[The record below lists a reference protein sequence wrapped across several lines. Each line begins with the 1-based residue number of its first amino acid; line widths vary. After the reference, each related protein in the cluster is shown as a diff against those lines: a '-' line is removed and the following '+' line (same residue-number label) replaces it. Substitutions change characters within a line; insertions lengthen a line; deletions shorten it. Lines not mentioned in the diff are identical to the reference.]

1 MIFHIRRLVILTA
14 LFVIPGQAFAQEDD
28 TSGQPLLIEDT
39 RQDTASWGTAL
50 HFGLHGHSFE
60 MDEGPTRTPVFMV
73 NMEQQLQPAL
83 TVFGGTHLGL
93 DINAVGLQL
102 GSRIYFSQQSFLGV
116 FVSAQ
121 ASHTL
126 FDLDENTEGT
136 RTSLSG
142 LVGYAHPFGDR
153 WHLSVS
159 AGAQTTHTR
168 TETTREVTR
177 CFLMICETTDVL
189 EKVEEQ
195 EAVEPL
201 VQMAATFR
209 F

>member
-1 MIFHIRRLVILTA
+1 MKCHTHRLGILVGLLLLPILA
-14 LFVIPGQAFAQEDD
+14 LAQDD
-28 TSGQPLLIEDT
+28 TSSPPLPIEDT
-39 RQDTASWGTAL
+39 RQEPVSWGTGL
-50 HFGLHGHSFE
+50 HVGLHGHSLE
-60 MDEGPTRTPVFMV
+60 MDKGSTQTPVLMV

-93 DINAVGLQL
+93 DFNAVGLQL
-102 GSRIYFSQQSFLGV
+102 GSRIYFSQESFLGV

-121 ASHTL
+121 ASRTY
-126 FDLDENTEGT
+126 FDVDKDTDGT

-142 LVGYAHPFGDR
+142 LVGYAHPLGDR
-153 WHLSVS
+153 WIVSLS
-159 AGAQTTHTR
+159 AGAQTTHTQ
-168 TETTREVTR
+168 TETTQRVTH
-177 CFLMICETTDVL
+177 CFILLCNTTTLL

-195 EAVEPL
+195 DEAEPL